1 MINVYLTPIERLDEY
16 WPYIEDF
23 MAGAARFTYGRYE
36 AEDIYD
42 LLAGGDHELWV
53 TYEDDETI
61 IGATVT
67 AVYNYP
73 KTRTL
78 SMVFCGGV
86 RFAEWKDIIIPMLR
100 EYAKMAG
107 CDRLESNARKGW
119 AKIFK
124 NDGYVQKSVYFELP
138 L

>member
-16 WPYIEDF
+16 WPYIEEF

-67 AVYNYP
+67 AVYNY
-73 KTRTL
+73 
-78 SMVFCGGV
+78 
-86 RFAEWKDIIIPMLR
+86 
-100 EYAKMAG
+100 
-107 CDRLESNARKGW
+107 ARRGW